1 MAVYHR
7 RAGLSL
13 LGLALGLLAG
23 CIQPVEEQPGATP
36 TVPGAPESAA
46 VAPPA
51 ATPALSSGE
60 PESPPL
66 VAEVDPAALV
76 TGFIQRRG
84 DQPANVAIWADQ
96 RLEPDQLQAFTY
108 TGAAGQPCA
117 GFLVSAVQGAASD
130 NGAVAC
136 ADDPAAGAFAGVT
149 LFLTSDGQPHSIVF
163 GQVFDPTIAA
173 VAAIYADGT
182 SAQTQPVQGGFAIV
196 TPGIAEV
203 SAITAID
210 PTGSTVIPSIPQ
222 SAVR

>member
-1 MAVYHR
+1 VAVYHR

-13 LGLALGLLAG
+13 LGLALSLLAG
-23 CIQPVEEQPGATP
+23 CIRPAEERSGVTP
-36 TVPGAPESAA
+36 TVPGAPGIAA
-46 VAPPA
+46 VAPSV
-51 ATPALSSGE
+51 ATPTLSSGE
-60 PESPPL
+60 PESLPL
-66 VAEVDPAALV
+66 VAGADPVTLV

-84 DQPANVAIWADQ
+84 DQPTNVAIWADQ

-108 TGAAGQPCA
+108 TSATGQPCA
-117 GFLVSAVQGAASD
+117 GFLLSAAQGVASD

-136 ADDPAAGAFAGVT
+136 ADLAAGAFAGVT

-163 GQVFDPTIAA
+163 GQVFDPTISAIA
-173 VAAIYADGT
+173 VIYADGA
-182 SAQTQPVQGGFAIV
+182 SAQTQPVQGGYAIV

-210 PTGSTVIPSIPQ
+210 PTGNTVIPSISQ

>member
-1 MAVYHR
+1 
-7 RAGLSL
+7 LSL

-23 CIQPVEEQPGATP
+23 CIQPAEERSGATP
-36 TVPGAPESAA
+36 TVPAAPGIVAI
-46 VAPPA
+46 APPA
-51 ATPALSSGE
+51 ATPTLSSGE

-66 VAEVDPAALV
+66 IAGVDPAALV

-84 DQPANVAIWADQ
+84 DQPSNVTIWADQ

-108 TGAAGQPCA
+108 TGAAGEPCA
-117 GFLVSAVQGAASD
+117 GFLLSAVQGAPSD

-136 ADDPAAGAFAGVT
+136 ADDPTAGAFAGVT
-149 LFLTSDGQPHSIVF
+149 LFLTSGGQPYSIVF

-173 VAAIYADGT
+173 VAAVYADGA
-182 SAQTQPVQGGFAIV
+182 SAQTQPVLGGYALV

-203 SAITAID
+203 SLITAID
-210 PTGSTVIPSIPQ
+210 PTGNTVIPSIPQ